1 MSTTGAQ
8 VIASVRLVLLD
19 PTPGDWFTDTDLLD
33 FINTAQVKAVLARP
47 DINPSVAT
55 LTLAAGSVQ
64 QLSASGVA
72 VLDLYHNTASK
83 SVIRMAPR
91 SMLDNGTPT
100 WPAATQQ
107 TDVIHWVH
115 DPRFRTMFRVYPPND
130 GAGSVQALV
139 STVPA
144 RLVATSGTL
153 EVSDLYKPV
162 IDALVLAECYGA
174 NSVKR
179 DVEKSSFYENKA
191 MSMLGLNAQAGAAL
205 APKLGAPGGA

>member
-19 PTPGDWFTDTDLLD
+19 PSPGDWFTDADLLD
-33 FINTAQVKAVLARP
+33 FINTAQTKAVMARP
-47 DINPSVAT
+47 DLNSSVAA
-55 LTLAAGSVQ
+55 LGLVAGSVQ

-72 VLDLYHNTASK
+72 VLDIYNNTS
-83 SVIRMAPR
+83 SGTVTRQAPR

-100 WPAATQQ
+100 WPAAAQQ
-107 TDVIHWVH
+107 ADVIHWVH

-130 GAGSVQALV
+130 GTGSVQALV
-139 STVPA
+139 STVPT
-144 RLVATSGTL
+144 RLTATSDTL
-153 EVSDLYKPV
+153 AVSDLYKPV

-191 MSMLGLNAQAGAAL
+191 MSMLGVNAQAGEAL
-205 APKLGAPGGA
+205 APKIGAPGGA